1 MTSPE
6 PLRVL
11 TFTSLYPN
19 AEQPGQ
25 GLFVAERLRHL
36 RASGR
41 IQATVVAPVPWFP
54 SRSRCFG
61 RYGAF
66 ARVPACE
73 EQEGMSVH
81 HPRWLAIPAIG
92 MSIAPALMAAG
103 ARASVEALR
112 DRVDVIDA
120 HYFYPD
126 GVAAAALGR
135 KLRKPVVITARGT
148 DLNLIPQHALPR
160 KQIQRAA
167 REAAG
172 LVTVSEA
179 LRERLVDLGIERE
192 RVQVLR
198 NGVDL
203 ARFAPA
209 ADREDLR
216 RRLGLSGIVLLAAGN
231 LVREK
236 DHALAIAA
244 LAVLPDA
251 TLLVAG
257 DGPLRAELE
266 QHAAR
271 AGVAARA
278 RFLGGV
284 PQAAL
289 IEYYNAAD
297 ALVLTSRRE
306 GMPNVVL
313 EALACGT
320 PVVATRV
327 GGVPELIDSEIA
339 GRLVDATADGVAAGV
354 RALVVAPP
362 SRAGTRRHA
371 ERFGWDATTQ
381 GQIELFTRVVARAAN
396 GESA

>member
-1 MTSPE
+1 MTSQE

-19 AEQPGQ
+19 AEQPRH

-41 IQATVVAPVPWFP
+41 VQATVVAPVPWFP
-54 SRSRCFG
+54 SRSPRFG
-61 RYGAF
+61 RYAGY

-81 HPRWLAIPAIG
+81 HPRWLAIPKIG
-92 MSIAPALMAAG
+92 MSAAPALMAAG

-112 DRVDVIDA
+112 ERVDLIDA

-126 GVAAAALGR
+126 GVAAVALGR
-135 KLRKPVVITARGT
+135 RLRKPVVVTARGT
-148 DLNLIPQHALPR
+148 DLNAIAEQALPR
-160 KQIQRAA
+160 RQIRDAA
-167 REAAG
+167 RAAAG

-179 LRERLVDLGIERE
+179 LRDRLVELGVERGE
-192 RVQVLR
+192 VHVLR

-209 ADREDLR
+209 ADRDAIR
-216 RRLGLSGIVLLAAGN
+216 SRLGVSGAVLLAVGN
-231 LVREK
+231 LVPEK

-244 LAVLPDA
+244 LAKLPEA
-251 TLLVAG
+251 TLLIAG

-266 QHAAR
+266 QR
-271 AGVAARA
+271 AVRACVASRVRFIGGVAQ
-278 RFLGGV
+278 G
-284 PQAAL
+284 AL
-289 IEYYNAAD
+289 VEYYNAAD

-327 GGVPELIDSEIA
+327 GGVPEVVSADVA

-354 RALVVAPP
+354 RALLAAPP
-362 SRAGTRRHA
+362 ARAATRLHG
-371 ERFGWDATTQ
+371 EGYGWDATTR
-381 GQIELFTRVVARAAN
+381 GQIELFTRVVVRAGY